1 MLILVFVIFL
11 AGAVVY
17 TLANRGTVLTLSFTA
32 EQLQSMLQQRFPVQ
46 QKDVF
51 ITTTF
56 SDPRVMLQDGSDR
69 IGLQITA
76 TVTALGR
83 KAATGNLLADGQIAY
98 VPAEGTF
105 YFENGRVLDIQIA
118 GLPEDLKSVVQQ
130 LADPLI
136 DQHLKHV
143 ALYRLKPED
152 TQQALVKTFLKS
164 AEIKNGRL
172 VLQIGVNP

>member
-1 MLILVFVIFL
+1 
-11 AGAVVY
+11 
-17 TLANRGTVLTLSFTA
+17 
-32 EQLQSMLQQRFPVQ
+32 VQ

-56 SDPRVMLQDGSDR
+56 SDPRVILQNGSDR

-83 KAATGNLLADGQIAY
+83 RAVSGTLLADGQVAY
-98 VPAEGTF
+98 IPAEGTF
-105 YFENGRVLDIQIA
+105 YFDNGQVQDIQIA
-118 GLPEDLKSVVQQ
+118 GLPEDLKPVVQQ

-143 ALYRLKPED
+143 VLYRLKPED
-152 TQQALVKTFLKS
+152 VRQELVKIFLKS

-172 VLQIGVNP
+172 VLQLGIQR